1 MFVALAPRLAPHQ
14 NGDRVR
20 VPEINPQVAEIAA
33 ALRMAREARAA
44 VDAIPARYAGGLM
57 ALAREKFEQGD
68 AGVYDRIAQGLD
80 AVAAAIEQNRGFR
93 HTLESPL
100 IPAETQLKAV
110 LAVLDDPATGVSVPR
125 EVRNFVGVVIRNR
138 RAALLSRIIAAFRAL
153 DAERR
158 GEEQAEVVT
167 AVPLD
172 DTRRAQLLAALN
184 RAGHARVRLA
194 ERVDPAILGGLVL
207 KLGSRLYDSSIR
219 SRLQR
224 LAHAMK
230 GAA

>member
-1 MFVALAPRLAPHQ
+1 MPAPAAAPHQ

-20 VPEINPQVAEIAA
+20 VPETNPQVAEIAA

-57 ALAREKFEQGD
+57 ALARETFEKGD
-68 AGVYDRIAQGLD
+68 TGVYDRIAAGLD

-100 IPAETQLKAV
+100 IPADAQLKAV
-110 LAVLDDPATGVSVPR
+110 LAVLDNPATGVSVPR

-138 RAALLSRIIAAFRAL
+138 RAAMLARIIAAFRAL

-158 GEEQAEVVT
+158 GEEQAEVVS

-172 DTRRAQLLAALN
+172 DTQRAQLLASLN
-184 RAGHARVRLA
+184 RAGHARVRLT